1 MLTEMDRAGR
11 SVSTS
16 RWIAKSEQ
24 HQGKEEDRWLK
35 KNAEEN
41 WDKRNRAFE
50 EEIKNKEE

>member
-1 MLTEMDRAGR
+1 MRDNTQMLTEIGRAGR

-24 HQGKEEDRWLK
+24 HQGKKEDKWLIK

-41 WDKRNRAFE
+41 WD
-50 EEIKNKEE
+50 